1 MFRVLMNTEC
11 FLMTGCGATRRA
23 YGLTVWAAMTLL
35 GVSLGIGSVATARG
49 AVIYNRDT
57 TNTGSGAWS
66 RDGGVG
72 LSFQTTAQL
81 FTITEISFWHQKPAS
96 SNDSG
101 KLIVE
106 LWDATG
112 TSNLPGSQIGSGA
125 LATVALS
132 TIPDDTLQPLSVGG
146 LNITLSPSTNYWA
159 TITLADNTNSTS
171 NVQWLTYSGSSAGTV
186 TGSLGAGF
194 LDNQN
199 GGQTWPSNGQ
209 LISNTTFVA
218 GSVTAVPEPG
228 SLGLAGIAAVAGLT
242 LYRRRRR
249 QAMLQS
255 AA

>member
-11 FLMTGCGATRRA
+11 FLMTGCGATRRG

-57 TNTGSGAWS
+57 TNTNAGLWS
-66 RDGGVG
+66 KNGGVG

-81 FTITEISFWHQKPAS
+81 FTITEISFWHEKPS
-96 SNDSG
+96 SSDDTGN
-101 KLIVE
+101 LIVE

-112 TSNLPGSQIGSGA
+112 SSNFAGNQIGSA

-132 TIPDDTLQPLSVGG
+132 TIPDDTIQQLSVGG

-159 TITLADNTNSTS
+159 TITLANNTNSTS
-171 NVQWLTYSGSSAGTV
+171 NVQWHTYTGSSAGTV
-186 TGSLGAGF
+186 TGSLGAGS

-199 GGQTWPSNGQ
+199 GGQTWPSDGQ
-209 LISNTTFVA
+209 LLLNTFVA

>member
-11 FLMTGCGATRRA
+11 FLMAGCGATRRG

-49 AVIYNRDT
+49 AVIYDRDT
-57 TNTGSGAWS
+57 TGAS
-66 RDGGVG
+66 PSNFSKNGGLG
-72 LSFQTTAQL
+72 LSFQTTAQF
-81 FTITEISFWHQKPAS
+81 FTITEISFWHEKPNAS
-96 SNDSG
+96 DDTGN
-101 KLIVE
+101 LIVE

-112 TSNLPGSQIGSGA
+112 TSNLPGNQIGSGA

-159 TITLADNTNSTS
+159 TITLVGNTNATG
-171 NVQWLTYSGSSAGTV
+171 NIQWTPYSGASAGTV
-186 TGSLGAGF
+186 AGSLGRGL
-194 LDNQN
+194 LDNQA
-199 GGQTWPSNGQ
+199 GGQTWPSNAQ
-209 LISNTTFVA
+209 LSSSSFVA

-228 SLGLAGIAAVAGLT
+228 SLGLAGIAVVAGWT

-249 QAMLQS
+249 QAMWQS

>member
-23 YGLTVWAAMTLL
+23 YGLTLWTAMTLL

-49 AVIYNRDT
+49 AVIYDRDT
-57 TNTGSGAWS
+57 TGASSNAWWAN
-66 RDGGVG
+66 GGVG

-81 FTITEISFWHQKPAS
+81 FTITEISFWHQKPS
-96 SNDSG
+96 TSNDTG
-101 KLIVE
+101 NLIVE

-112 TSNLPGSQIGSGA
+112 TSNLPGNQIGSA

-132 TIPDDTLQPLSVGG
+132 TIPDDTLQTLSVGG

-159 TITLADNTNSTS
+159 TITLAGNTNSTS
-171 NVQWLTYSGSSAGTV
+171 NVQWLTYTGSSAGTV
-186 TGSLGAGF
+186 TGSLGYAW
-194 LDNQN
+194 LDNQS
-199 GGQTWPSNGQ
+199 GGQTWPSNAS
-209 LISNTTFVA
+209 LLSSDFTA

-249 QAMLQS
+249 QAMWQS